1 MTHLA
6 RFVAIAL
13 AATTLFTPTMAAQE
27 KPANVFARSN
37 LVAWCIVPFDG
48 KNRGPAERTEMGA
61 FAKTIKESRASIR
74 VLYDHGH
81 DPQIGNKPL
90 GPIKEL
96 REENY
101 GPFYE
106 VPLIDTDY
114 NRNFIIPALDAE
126 LLGASYRFRVIREE
140 WNEEP
145 GESAHNP
152 KGLPERTIKEAQL
165 FEFGPVTFP
174 AFEGASAK
182 LRSISDRYHDLSTS
196 TSRTDAAPSGT
207 SASDAATIITPDAG
221 PSDVHLGG
229 PTPRERRMR
238 ALQLRGIT
246 S

>member
-1 MTHLA
+1 MEA
-6 RFVAIAL
+6 P
-13 AATTLFTPTMAAQE
+13 TTDLVRASRAGLQQRADADDGKRTLYGHFTPFGQWSEINSMWE
-27 KPANVFARSN
+27 GNF
-37 LVAWCIVPFDG
+37 L
-48 KNRGPAERTEMGA
+48 ERTEMGA
-61 FAKTIKESRASIR
+61 FAKTIKESRAAIR

-90 GPIKEL
+90 GPIREL
-96 REENY
+96 REEEY

-114 NRNFIIPALDAE
+114 NRDFIIPALDAE

-165 FEFGPVTFP
+165 YEFGPVTFP
-174 AFEGASAK
+174 AFDGATAK

-196 TSRTDAAPSGT
+196 RTDAAPQGT
-207 SASDAATIITPDAG
+207 SGSDAASTT
-221 PSDVHLGG
+221 
-229 PTPRERRMR
+229 PTPPVSATAPGGLTPGEREAALR
-238 ALQLRGIT
+238 AFSL
-246 S
+246 

>member
-1 MTHLA
+1 MEAPLTDLVRA
-6 RFVAIAL
+6 SRAGLESRAD
-13 AATTLFTPTMAAQE
+13 ADGPRTLYGHFTP
-27 KPANVFARSN
+27 
-37 LVAWCIVPFDG
+37 FDQWSEINSMWEG
-48 KNRGPAERTEMGA
+48 NFLERTEMGA
-61 FAKTIKESRASIR
+61 FAKTIKESRAAIR

-81 DPQIGNKPL
+81 DPEIGNKPL

-96 REENY
+96 REEQY
-101 GPFYE
+101 GPYYE
-106 VPLIDTDY
+106 VPLIDTNY
-114 NRNFIIPALDAE
+114 NRDFIIPALDAE

-145 GESAHNP
+145 GESSHNP

-196 TSRTDAAPSGT
+196 TSRPDAAPPGT
-207 SASDAATIITPDAG
+207 SASDAASTTTEADIDSA
-221 PSDVHLGG
+221 SHLGG
-229 PTPRERRMR
+229 LTPAQREYALR
-238 ALQLRGIT
+238 AVRL

>member
-1 MTHLA
+1 MEAPLTDLVRA
-6 RFVAIAL
+6 SRAGL
-13 AATTLFTPTMAAQE
+13 ESREDDDGPRTLYGHFTP
-27 KPANVFARSN
+27 
-37 LVAWCIVPFDG
+37 FDQWSEINSMWEG
-48 KNRGPAERTEMGA
+48 NFLERTEMGA

-81 DPQIGNKPL
+81 DPEIGNKPL
-90 GPIKEL
+90 GPIREL
-96 REENY
+96 REEQY
-101 GPFYE
+101 GPYYE
-106 VPLIDTDY
+106 VPLIDTNY
-114 NRNFIIPALDAE
+114 NRDFIIPALDAE

-196 TSRTDAAPSGT
+196 TSLTDAAPRGT
-207 SASDAATIITPDAG
+207 SASDAASITADADG
-221 PSDVHLGG
+221 SASHFGG
-229 PTPRERRMR
+229 LTPAQREHALR
-238 ALQLRGIT
+238 AVRL
-246 S
+246 

>member
-1 MTHLA
+1 MDAPLTNLVRASRAGLEHRA
-6 RFVAIAL
+6 DGDGPR
-13 AATTLFTPTMAAQE
+13 TLYGHFTP
-27 KPANVFARSN
+27 
-37 LVAWCIVPFDG
+37 FDQWSEINSMWEG
-48 KNRGPAERTEMGA
+48 NFLERTEKGA
-61 FAKTIKESRASIR
+61 FSKTIKESRASIR

-90 GPIKEL
+90 GPIREL
-96 REENY
+96 REEEY

-165 FEFGPVTFP
+165 YEFGPVTFP
-174 AFEGASAK
+174 AFDGATAK
-182 LRSISDRYHDLSTS
+182 LRSLSDRYHDLSTS
-196 TSRTDAAPSGT
+196 PADAAPAGT
-207 SASDAATIITPDAG
+207 SASDAATSNTTHEADDSANHLEG
-221 PSDVHLGG
+221 PN
-229 PTPRERRMR
+229 PRDRRMR
-238 ALQLRGIT
+238 SLQLRGVILP
-246 S
+246 